1 MNTQQTFPH
10 LLSDCTVQQFNDQG
24 FVVTPDVFSRSELAT
39 LSTAVDD
46 EVARRSAHDT
56 REVSAK
62 STYEQSFV
70 QCMRLWETSNTVRE
84 FVCDGRLAGMA
95 AQLLKVPSV
104 RLWQDQALYKESG
117 GRETDPH
124 QDQTFWPIGDAP
136 LVSVWIPFDT
146 VTRSNGAMAYVP
158 ESHRAGG
165 LRPVDITH
173 TTEPY
178 DILNDPKL
186 AQRTPKWM
194 EVDAGDMIWHHG
206 YTIHQAAANTSAATR
221 RVFTVVFIADGC
233 TRQKSWPTFPLDRDQ
248 VGVGDQIAGV
258 GMPVLWPKP
267 DTVPPVPRQQGVLLG
282 VQSRVV

>member
-1 MNTQQTFPH
+1 M
-10 LLSDCTVQQFNDQG
+10 
-24 FVVTPDVFSRSELAT
+24 TPDVFSPAELLRLGA
-39 LSTAVDD
+39 AVDD

-70 QCMRLWETSNTVRE
+70 QCMRLWETSSTVRE

-136 LVSVWIPFDT
+136 LVSVWIPFDA

-165 LRPVDITH
+165 LNPVDITH

-194 EVDAGDMIWHHG
+194 EVAAGDMIWHHG
-206 YTIHQAAANTSAATR
+206 YTIHQASANRSAATR

-233 TRQKSWPTFPLDRDQ
+233 TRQKPWPTFPLDRDQ
-248 VGVGDQIAGV
+248 VSVGDQIAGV

-267 DTVPPVPRQQGVLLG
+267 DKVPPVPQQQGVLLG

>member
-1 MNTQQTFPH
+1 LKAQDVFPH
-10 LLSDCTVQQFNDQG
+10 LLSDAVIEQFNQEG
-24 FVVTPDVFSRSELAT
+24 FIATPEVFSTTELRT
-39 LSTAVDD
+39 LGHAVDD
-46 EVARRSAHDT
+46 EVSRRSAHDT
-56 REVSAK
+56 RKVGQK

-70 QCMRLWETSNTVRE
+70 QCMRLWETNSVVRD

-117 GRETDPH
+117 GRETDAH

-136 LVSVWIPFDT
+136 LLSVWIPFDA
-146 VTRSNGAMAYVP
+146 VSRNNGAMAYVP
-158 ESHRAGG
+158 GSHLAGG

-178 DILNDPKL
+178 DILSDPKL
-186 AQRTPKWM
+186 SQRPARWM
-194 EVDAGDMIWHHG
+194 EVDAGEMIWHHG
-206 YTIHQAAANTSAATR
+206 FTVHQAAANSSSLTR

-233 TRQKSWPTFPLDRDQ
+233 VRQKPWPTFPLDRDQ
-248 VGVGDQIAGV
+248 VGVGDLIAGP

-267 DTVPPVPRQQGVLLG
+267 AKSPPVPEQQGVLLG

>member
-1 MNTQQTFPH
+1 MKTQQTFPH
-10 LLSDCTVQQFNDQG
+10 SLSDGTVRQFNDQG
-24 FVVTPDVFSRSELAT
+24 FVVTPEVFSRAELLT
-39 LSTAVDD
+39 LGAAVDD

-136 LVSVWIPFDT
+136 LVSVWIPFDALHA
-146 VTRSNGAMAYVP
+146 VMALWRMYLNP
-158 ESHRAGG
+158 IAR
-165 LRPVDITH
+165 VD
-173 TTEPY
+173 
-178 DILNDPKL
+178 
-186 AQRTPKWM
+186 
-194 EVDAGDMIWHHG
+194 
-206 YTIHQAAANTSAATR
+206 
-221 RVFTVVFIADGC
+221 
-233 TRQKSWPTFPLDRDQ
+233 
-248 VGVGDQIAGV
+248 
-258 GMPVLWPKP
+258 
-267 DTVPPVPRQQGVLLG
+267 
-282 VQSRVV
+282 

>member
-1 MNTQQTFPH
+1 M
-10 LLSDCTVQQFNDQG
+10 
-24 FVVTPDVFSRSELAT
+24 VTPEVFSRAELLT
-39 LSTAVDD
+39 LGAAVDD

-136 LVSVWIPFDT
+136 LVSVWIPFDA

-186 AQRTPKWM
+186 AQRTPQWM
-194 EVDAGDMIWHHG
+194 EVDAGEMIWHHG
-206 YTIHQAAANTSAATR
+206 YTIHQAAANTSSATR

-267 DTVPPVPRQQGVLLG
+267 DKVPPVPKQQGVLLG

>member
-1 MNTQQTFPH
+1 MKTQQTFPH
-10 LLSDCTVQQFNDQG
+10 PLSDGTVQQFNDQG
-24 FVVTPDVFSRSELAT
+24 FVVTPDVYSAAELLRLGA
-39 LSTAVDD
+39 AVDD

-70 QCMRLWETSNTVRE
+70 QCMRLWETSSTVRE

-136 LVSVWIPFDT
+136 LVSVWIPFDA
-146 VTRSNGAMAYVP
+146 VTRGNGAMAYVP

-165 LRPVDITH
+165 LKPVDITH

-194 EVDAGDMIWHHG
+194 EVAAGDMIWHHG
-206 YTIHQAAANTSAATR
+206 YTIHQASANSSAATR

-233 TRQKSWPTFPLDRDQ
+233 TRQKPWPTFPLDRDQ
-248 VGVGDQIAGV
+248 VSVGDQIAGV

-267 DTVPPVPRQQGVLLG
+267 DKVPPVPQQQGVLLG

>member
-1 MNTQQTFPH
+1 MKAQDAFPH
-10 LLSDCTVQQFNDQG
+10 LLSDAVIEQFNQEG
-24 FVVTPDVFSRSELAT
+24 FIATPEVFSATELRT
-39 LSTAVDD
+39 LGHAVDD
-46 EVARRSAHDT
+46 EVSKRSAHDT
-56 REVSAK
+56 REVGQK

-70 QCMRLWETSNTVRE
+70 QCMRLWETNSVVRD

-117 GRETDPH
+117 GRETDAH

-136 LVSVWIPFDT
+136 LLSVWIPFDA
-146 VTRSNGAMAYVP
+146 VSHNNGAMAYVP
-158 ESHRAGG
+158 GSHLAGG

-178 DILNDPKL
+178 DILSDPKL
-186 AQRTPKWM
+186 SQRLPRWM
-194 EVDAGDMIWHHG
+194 EVDAGEMIWHHG
-206 YTIHQAAANTSAATR
+206 FTVHQAAANSSARTR

-233 TRQKSWPTFPLDRDQ
+233 AREKPWPTFPLDRDQ
-248 VGVGDQIAGV
+248 VEVGDLIAGP

-267 DTVPPVPRQQGVLLG
+267 AKSPSVPEQQGVLLG
-282 VQSRVV
+282 VQSRVL